1 MSKFPEEMKVIP
13 WGAWVIAVCTGLGL
27 AALLLVVAI
36 PRDPKLSVWPEAVAL
51 CFSIGMGIFLFI
63 YTLLIGYV
71 NGDARRRGMRYVMWT
86 LLSIFIPNA
95 IGIILYFILRDPMP
109 QVCPKCGATVRS
121 KGAFCPS
128 CGATLRNTC
137 PACHGALE
145 PGWSHCASCGAEVR
159 RA

>member
-13 WGAWVIAVCTGLGL
+13 WGAWVIAVCIGLGF
-27 AALLLVVAI
+27 AALLQVVAI
-36 PRDPKLSVWPEAVAL
+36 PRDPKFAGWPEAFEL
-51 CFSIGMGIFLFI
+51 CFSVGMGIFLFI

-86 LLSIFIPNA
+86 LLAIFIPNA
-95 IGIILYFILRDPMP
+95 IGIILYFILRDPLP

-121 KGAFCPS
+121 KGAFCPA